1 MKARIKFLY
10 DGSWTQWYEADK
22 LLGDELAGLKIDCV
36 IIEEECTKDEAEEI
50 LKEFHD
56 MEFKFK

>member
-10 DGSWTQWYEADK
+10 DGSWTQWYDADK
-22 LLGDELAGLKIDCV
+22 LLGDELAGLKIEACIV
-36 IIEEECTKDEAEEI
+36 EEEMSKEKAEEFMR
-50 LKEFHD
+50 EFHD